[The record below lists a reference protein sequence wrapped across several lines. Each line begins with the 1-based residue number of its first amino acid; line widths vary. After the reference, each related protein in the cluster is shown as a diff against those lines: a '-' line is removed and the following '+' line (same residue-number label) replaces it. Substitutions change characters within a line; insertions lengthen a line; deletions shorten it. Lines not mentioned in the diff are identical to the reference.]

1 MQYQKLST
9 RQNLTMTWWNRPGFN
24 NYEGIICDGS
34 IRSGKTVAM
43 TVGFIMWAMFNF
55 DGQNFALCGKTIES
69 LRRNVTSN
77 LSTWLR
83 GVFIFK
89 EHRTE
94 NKIVVRAGSKSNS
107 FYLFGGKDEGSQD
120 LIQGITLAGI
130 LLDEV
135 ALMPE
140 SFVNQATGRCSVTG
154 SKLWFNC
161 NPASPSHWFYTKWVL
176 EAEKRNLLH
185 LHFTMDDNFSL
196 SDKVRARYE
205 SLYSGVFYDRFIRGL
220 WVAAEGLIYTMFDK
234 DKHVVPTVD
243 RPYTDYMISC
253 DYGTLNP
260 TAAELWGRCDGKWYC
275 IREYY
280 YDGRKQQ
287 RQRTDEE
294 HYAAIEALA
303 GDLPIRKIIV
313 DPSAASFI
321 EVIRRHGRF
330 MVEQA
335 SNRVIDGIRDV
346 ATHLN
351 AGDILFNDCC
361 KDCISEFG
369 LYRWDEKAA
378 EDRPLK
384 TNDHCL
390 TGDTLVDTVDG
401 AIPISKLV
409 GKTGNVYC
417 TDGETVQIGHFHNVR
432 MTQENAEIYEINLN
446 NGKTIKAT
454 ADHPVLT
461 KRGWVAVKDLRSND
475 VIACI
480 GGNENESR
488 IQPG

>member
-1 MQYQKLST
+1 MKYQRLST
-9 RQNLTMTWWNRPGFN
+9 RQNLAMTWWNRPGFEV
-24 NYEGIICDGS
+24 YDGIICDGS

-43 TVGFIMWAMFNF
+43 TVGFIMWAMTRF
-55 DGQNFALCGKTIES
+55 DGCNFAICGKTIES

-77 LSTWLR
+77 LPVWLA
-83 GVFIFK
+83 GVFSFK

-94 NKIVVRAGSKSNS
+94 NKIVVSANGKSNS
-107 FYLFGGKDEGSQD
+107 FYLFGGKDESSAA

-140 SFVNQATGRCSVTG
+140 SFVNQATARCSVEG
-154 SKLWFNC
+154 AKLWFNC
-161 NPASPSHWFYTKWVL
+161 NPEGPSHWFYTKWVL
-176 EAEKRNLLH
+176 EASRRKMLH
-185 LHFTMDDNFSL
+185 LHFTMDDNLSL
-196 SDKVRARYE
+196 SASVKARYE

-220 WVAAEGLIYTMFDK
+220 WVVAEGLIYTMFDK
-234 DKHVVPTVD
+234 DKHIVPTID

-294 HYAAIEALA
+294 HYAAVEALA

-330 MVEQA
+330 IVEQA

-384 TNDHCL
+384 VSDHAMDS
-390 TGDTLVDTVDG
+390 TR
-401 AIPISKLV
+401 
-409 GKTGNVYC
+409 Y
-417 TDGETVQIGHFHNVR
+417 FVR
-432 MTQENAEIYEINLN
+432 A
-446 NGKTIKAT
+446 AF
-454 ADHPVLT
+454 AP
-461 KRGWVAVKDLRSND
+461 
-475 VIACI
+475 
-480 GGNENESR
+480 SR
-488 IQPG
+488 FSF